1 MNRQPTLWAVV
12 FLFLLYHIHIF
23 LQHKAPSP
31 YGEGAFIRACII
43 LCYLLIVKLE
53 SEGQVSPNALV
64 INLAVQF
71 VFGVV
76 VSYSTNDVFSEGVV
90 VAATP

>member
-1 MNRQPTLWAVV
+1 MTVLRSKSCEDGS
-12 FLFLLYHIHIF
+12 FLSF

-31 YGEGAFIRACII
+31 CGEGAFIRACII

-71 VFGVV
+71 AFGVV
-76 VSYSTNDVFSEGVV
+76 VNYSTNDVFSEV
-90 VAATP
+90 